1 MRLPNFFLKEMSV
14 LTNIP
19 QVLYNHSGGNDSA
32 KHLDKGIS
40 QQDMKL
46 TLTVE
51 ELANQLNISRG
62 TAYNLVRKKDF
73 YPAFRIGNR
82 VLISV
87 DALSSWIRDRTE
99 GKA

>member
-1 MRLPNFFLKEMSV
+1 M
-14 LTNIP
+14 TNIP
-19 QVLYNHSGGNDSA
+19 RVLYNNSGGDNSA
-32 KHLDKGIS
+32 EHLDSGIS

-51 ELANQLNISRG
+51 ELAKQLNISRG
-62 TAYNLVRKKDF
+62 TAYNLVRRQDF

-82 VLISV
+82 VLISTN
-87 DALSSWIRDRTE
+87 ALSGWIREQTE